1 MGHLAFQELVCLAVR
16 LSNAA
21 GKINRAKN
29 RSAQS
34 PERVKKRRRSEDT
47 KKRTALLAQPL
58 ASSRAMPAKKVSAWT
73 GFIDVKKTSGRT
85 DPA

>member
-1 MGHLAFQELVCLAVR
+1 MTMGDGAMIEVEGENMRGV
-16 LSNAA
+16 
-21 GKINRAKN
+21 
-29 RSAQS
+29 
-34 PERVKKRRRSEDT
+34 
-47 KKRTALLAQPL
+47 TAPVAHPL